1 MHIAA
6 YARYSSDNQREAS
19 LDDQLRNCR
28 DYCTR
33 AGWPAP
39 VTYTDAEIS
48 GSRNDRTNYL
58 RLLADLHRFDVLLVD
73 DLTRFGRD
81 KDEIGKT
88 VKRMVFAGIRLIGVS
103 DGIDTNRKGHKVDVG
118 LRGLMSELFLDDL
131 ADKTHRGLT
140 GRALAGASAGGLPY
154 GYRVTDVGQ
163 RAIDETQAAVVRRIY
178 VEYIAGRSPR
188 AIVSAL
194 NAERIPSSRGGSWYL
209 TAVHG
214 DLRRGIG
221 ILANPIYIGR
231 QIWNRSRWEKHP
243 DTGRRLRRERPQ
255 SEWITTEHAE
265 LAIIDTDTW
274 DAAQSR
280 LRKLSPQR
288 TEPSKHGGPGRP
300 ARHLLSGI
308 LRCATCGGPMV
319 VVDKYRYGCSTR
331 KDRGESACS
340 STLRVPRADAE
351 HALLAGIRRDLL
363 SEAAFQ
369 QFQRG
374 VTAALKQTAP
384 DSEAVRRRL
393 ADAERVHA
401 NIMVALRAGI
411 ITASTKAEMLDAEQA
426 IATAR
431 AELTA
436 LRNYQPSQILPRAR
450 ETWLRM
456 VDRLSDLRD
465 IPAAREAI
473 RELIGESITVKNENG
488 ALVAEIAP
496 SSESQ
501 IKLVAGARFGLYLT
515 EPYRVPLSRPES
527 AKSTE

>member
-1 MHIAA
+1 MRIAA

-28 DYCTR
+28 NYATR
-33 AGWPAP
+33 MGWPAP
-39 VTYTDAEIS
+39 AVYTDAEIS
-48 GSRNDRTNYL
+48 GSRTDRASYQ
-58 RLLADLHRFDVLLVD
+58 RLLAALHHFDVLLVD

-81 KDEIGKT
+81 KDEIGKI

-103 DGIDTNRKGHKVDVG
+103 DGIDTSRKGHKVDVG

-154 GYRVTDVGQ
+154 GYRVTEVGQ

-178 VEYIAGRSPR
+178 AEYIAGRSPR

-194 NAERIPSSRGGSWYL
+194 NAEHIPSSRGGQWYL

-231 QIWNRSRWEKHP
+231 QVWNRSRWEKHP
-243 DTGRRLRRERPQ
+243 DTGRRIRRERPE
-255 SEWITTEHAE
+255 SEWITTEHPE
-265 LAIIDTDTW
+265 LAIIDPDTW
-274 DAAQSR
+274 AAAQRR
-280 LRKLSPQR
+280 LRGMSPKR
-288 TEPSKHGGPGRP
+288 TLPGKHGGPGRP

-308 LRCATCGGPMV
+308 LRCAQCGGPLV

-369 QFQRG
+369 QFQRA
-374 VTAALKQTAP
+374 VTAALKQAAP
-384 DSEAVRRRL
+384 DTDAIRRRL

-411 ITASTKAEMLDAEQA
+411 ITASTKAELLTAERDVT
-426 IATAR
+426 TAR
-431 AELTA
+431 TELA
-436 LRNYQPSQILPRAR
+436 AMRSVQPSQILPRAR
-450 ETWLRM
+450 ETWRTM

-473 RELIGESITVKNENG
+473 RELVGESIVVKNENG

-496 SSESQ
+496 SESQ
-501 IKLVAGARFGLYLT
+501 IKLVAGAGFGLYLT
-515 EPYRVPLSRPES
+515 ETIIIPLSDPQPDGG
-527 AKSTE
+527 